1 MKFRILLFVGLL
13 GGLGQAQAFFDDEA
27 HNQLR
32 LVRERMSSLEATSK
46 RQADTNEQQGRE
58 IVDLREQ
65 VDAEKLKFKALLSQY
80 EMLNNVLNSTQQIIE
95 SQHTEHKTYIQ
106 DLKAQL
112 VSLGEK
118 VSPVEK
124 RGVAIQELQAR
135 LDKIGE
141 QVSSLDV
148 SNKQQ
153 TDLVRSL
160 QASSQ
165 AISSQMD
172 QAIQQ
177 QIKSMVSLQGAADGQ
192 SAELRSIKGL
202 NEDLTNKLQ
211 SLDARMHQFEAA
223 LVSEVKKKSHDEQLL
238 MKQQSAEGAALRSR
252 NDKLEKD
259 FLDAS
264 EKLEKELSDIKKHQ
278 SEFSALSER
287 IHHVETVTALEL
299 KGQIETQKEEL
310 NTLRDQNKR
319 LSDDLRSAE
328 KRQKVFYDGMDASL
342 RNFEAIVAGSSRGA
356 PHVTPT
362 ASRPQ
367 KLAAVTSTSTHELT
381 KATNEDS
388 PEADTPP
395 ADEESAY
402 ELAYAHVKA
411 GSHQDAI
418 SALEEFIKK
427 YPGSPRVANARYEVG
442 NAHFALKDYQD
453 ALKSYQLLE
462 GKYPSSSNVP
472 DAMLNMAESQQ
483 QLKAVNNAKK
493 TLWRVIAK
501 FPGSKAATQARDR
514 LNHLRSGG

>member
-278 SEFSALSER
+278 SEFSGLSER
-287 IHHVETVTALEL
+287 IHHVETVTASEL

-319 LSDDLRSAE
+319 LSDNLQSAE
-328 KRQKVFYDGMDASL
+328 KRQKVFYDVMDASL
-342 RNFEAIVAGSSRGA
+342 RNFEAIVAGSSRSA
-356 PHVTPT
+356 
-362 ASRPQ
+362 
-367 KLAAVTSTSTHELT
+367 L
-381 KATNEDS
+381 
-388 PEADTPP
+388 P
-395 ADEESAY
+395 ADEGSVY

-418 SALEEFIKK
+418 GALEEFIKK

-442 NAHFALKDYQD
+442 NACFALKDYQG

-462 GKYPSSSNVP
+462 EKYPSNPNVP

-493 TLWRVIAK
+493 TLRRVIAK
-501 FPGSKAATQARDR
+501 FPKSKAATQARER
-514 LNHLRSGG
+514 LNQ

>member
-46 RQADTNEQQGRE
+46 RQADTNEQQVRE
-58 IVDLREQ
+58 IVDLQEQ
-65 VDAEKLKFKALLSQY
+65 AEAEKPKFKALLSQY
-80 EMLNNVLNSTQQIIE
+80 ETLNNVLNSTQQIIE
-95 SQHTEHKTYIQ
+95 SRNAEHRTYIQ

-118 VSPVEK
+118 RS
-124 RGVAIQELQAR
+124 AATQELQAR

-141 QVSSLDV
+141 QVSLLDV

-153 TDLVRSL
+153 TDLMRSL
-160 QASSQ
+160 QTSSQ
-165 AISSQMD
+165 ASSAQMN

-177 QIKSMVSLQGAADGQ
+177 QIKSMVSLQGAADSQ
-192 SAELRSIKGL
+192 SAELRSVKGL

-211 SLDARMHQFEAA
+211 SLDARMHQFETA

-238 MKQQSAEGAALRSR
+238 MKQQGAEGAALRSR
-252 NDKLEKD
+252 NEKLEKD
-259 FLDAS
+259 LLDAS
-264 EKLEKELSDIKKHQ
+264 ERFEKELSDIKKHQ
-278 SEFSALSER
+278 REFSGLSER
-287 IHHVETVTALEL
+287 IHHVETVTASEL

-319 LSDDLRSAE
+319 LSDDLQSAE

>member
-65 VDAEKLKFKALLSQY
+65 VDAEKSKFKALLSQY
-80 EMLNNVLNSTQQIIE
+80 ETLNNVLNSTQQIIE

-278 SEFSALSER
+278 REFSGLSER
-287 IHHVETVTALEL
+287 IHHVETVTASEL

-319 LSDDLRSAE
+319 LSDDLQSAE
-328 KRQKVFYDGMDASL
+328 KRQKVFYDVMDASL
-342 RNFEAIVAGSSRGA
+342 RNFEAIVAGSSRSA
-356 PHVTPT
+356 
-362 ASRPQ
+362 
-367 KLAAVTSTSTHELT
+367 L
-381 KATNEDS
+381 
-388 PEADTPP
+388 P
-395 ADEESAY
+395 ADEGSVY

-418 SALEEFIKK
+418 GALEEFIKK

-442 NAHFALKDYQD
+442 NACFALKDYQG

-462 GKYPSSSNVP
+462 EKYPSNPNVP

-493 TLWRVIAK
+493 TLRRVIAK
-501 FPGSKAATQARDR
+501 FPKSKAATQARER
-514 LNHLRSGG
+514 LNQ

>member
-1 MKFRILLFVGLL
+1 
-13 GGLGQAQAFFDDEA
+13 
-27 HNQLR
+27 
-32 LVRERMSSLEATSK
+32 
-46 RQADTNEQQGRE
+46 
-58 IVDLREQ
+58 
-65 VDAEKLKFKALLSQY
+65 
-80 EMLNNVLNSTQQIIE
+80 MLNNVLNSTQQIIE

-259 FLDAS
+259 LLDAS

-278 SEFSALSER
+278 SEFSGLSER
-287 IHHVETVTALEL
+287 IHHVETVTASEL

-319 LSDDLRSAE
+319 LSDNLQSAE

-342 RNFEAIVAGSSRGA
+342 RNFEAIVAGSSRSA
-356 PHVTPT
+356 
-362 ASRPQ
+362 
-367 KLAAVTSTSTHELT
+367 L
-381 KATNEDS
+381 
-388 PEADTPP
+388 P
-395 ADEESAY
+395 ADEGSVY

-418 SALEEFIKK
+418 GALEEFIKK

-442 NAHFALKDYQD
+442 NACFALKDYQG

-462 GKYPSSSNVP
+462 EKYPSNPNVP

-493 TLWRVIAK
+493 TLRRVIAK
-501 FPGSKAATQARDR
+501 FPKSKAATQARER
-514 LNHLRSGG
+514 LNQ

>member
-58 IVDLREQ
+58 IVDFREQ
-65 VDAEKLKFKALLSQY
+65 VEAEKLKFKALLSQY

-252 NDKLEKD
+252 NEKLEKD
-259 FLDAS
+259 LLDAS
-264 EKLEKELSDIKKHQ
+264 ERFEKELSDIKKHQ

-319 LSDDLRSAE
+319 LSDNLQSAE
-328 KRQKVFYDGMDASL
+328 KRQKVFYDVMDASL
-342 RNFEAIVAGSSRGA
+342 RNFEAIVAGSSRSA
-356 PHVTPT
+356 
-362 ASRPQ
+362 
-367 KLAAVTSTSTHELT
+367 L
-381 KATNEDS
+381 
-388 PEADTPP
+388 P
-395 ADEESAY
+395 ADEGSVY

-418 SALEEFIKK
+418 GALEEFIKK

-442 NAHFALKDYQD
+442 NACFALKDYQG

-462 GKYPSSSNVP
+462 EKYPSNPNVP

-493 TLWRVIAK
+493 TLRRVIAK
-501 FPGSKAATQARDR
+501 FPKSKAATQARER
-514 LNHLRSGG
+514 LNQ

>member
-1 MKFRILLFVGLL
+1 VKFRILLFVGLL

-58 IVDLREQ
+58 IVDFREQ
-65 VDAEKLKFKALLSQY
+65 VEAEKLKFKALLSQY

-264 EKLEKELSDIKKHQ
+264 EKLEKELLDIKKHQ

-319 LSDDLRSAE
+319 LSDNLQSAE

-342 RNFEAIVAGSSRGA
+342 RNFEAIVAGSSRSA
-356 PHVTPT
+356 
-362 ASRPQ
+362 
-367 KLAAVTSTSTHELT
+367 L
-381 KATNEDS
+381 
-388 PEADTPP
+388 P
-395 ADEESAY
+395 ADEGSVY

-418 SALEEFIKK
+418 GALEEFIKK

-442 NAHFALKDYQD
+442 NACFALKDYQG

-462 GKYPSSSNVP
+462 EKYPSNPNVP

-493 TLWRVIAK
+493 TLRRVIAK
-501 FPGSKAATQARDR
+501 FPKSKAATQARER
-514 LNHLRSGG
+514 LNQ

>member
-58 IVDLREQ
+58 IVDFREQ
-65 VDAEKLKFKALLSQY
+65 VEAEKLKFKALLSQY

-278 SEFSALSER
+278 SEFSGLSER
-287 IHHVETVTALEL
+287 IHHVETVTASEL

-319 LSDDLRSAE
+319 LSDNLQSAE
-328 KRQKVFYDGMDASL
+328 KRQKVFYDVMDASL
-342 RNFEAIVAGSSRGA
+342 RNFEAIVAGSSRSA
-356 PHVTPT
+356 
-362 ASRPQ
+362 
-367 KLAAVTSTSTHELT
+367 L
-381 KATNEDS
+381 
-388 PEADTPP
+388 P
-395 ADEESAY
+395 ADEGSVY

-418 SALEEFIKK
+418 GALEEFIKK

-442 NAHFALKDYQD
+442 NACFALKDYQG

-462 GKYPSSSNVP
+462 EKYPSNPNVP

-493 TLWRVIAK
+493 TLRRVIAK
-501 FPGSKAATQARDR
+501 FPKSKAATQARER
-514 LNHLRSGG
+514 LNQ

>member
-319 LSDDLRSAE
+319 LSDNLQSAE
-328 KRQKVFYDGMDASL
+328 KRQKVFYDVMDASL
-342 RNFEAIVAGSSRGA
+342 RNFEAIVAGSSRSA
-356 PHVTPT
+356 
-362 ASRPQ
+362 
-367 KLAAVTSTSTHELT
+367 L
-381 KATNEDS
+381 
-388 PEADTPP
+388 P
-395 ADEESAY
+395 ADEGSVY

-418 SALEEFIKK
+418 GALEEFIKK

-493 TLWRVIAK
+493 TLRRVIAK
-501 FPGSKAATQARDR
+501 FPKSKAATQARER
-514 LNHLRSGG
+514 LNQ

>member
-1 MKFRILLFVGLL
+1 VKFRILLFAGLL

-32 LVRERMSSLEATSK
+32 LVRERMSSLEAASK
-46 RQADTNEQQGRE
+46 RQTDTNEQQGRE

-65 VDAEKLKFKALLSQY
+65 VEAEKSKFKALLSQY
-80 EMLNNVLNSTQQIIE
+80 EKLNNVLSSTQQIIE
-95 SQHTEHKTYIQ
+95 SRYTEHRTYIQ
-106 DLKAQL
+106 NL
-112 VSLGEK
+112 
-118 VSPVEK
+118 EK
-124 RGVAIQELQAR
+124 RSGVTQELQTR

-141 QVSSLDV
+141 RVSLLDV

-165 AISSQMD
+165 ASGSQMD

-177 QIKSMVSLQGAADGQ
+177 QIKSMVSLQGAADTQ
-192 SAELRSIKGL
+192 SAELRSVKGL

-211 SLDARMHQFEAA
+211 SLDARMHQFETA

-238 MKQQSAEGAALRSR
+238 MKQQGVEGAALRSR
-252 NDKLEKD
+252 NEKLEKD
-259 FLDAS
+259 LLDAS
-264 EKLEKELSDIKKHQ
+264 ERLEKELSDIKKHQ
-278 SEFSALSER
+278 SEFSGLSER
-287 IHHVETVTALEL
+287 IHHVETVTASEL

-310 NTLRDQNKR
+310 NALRDQNKR
-319 LSDDLRSAE
+319 LSDDLQSAE
-328 KRQKVFYDGMDASL
+328 KRQKVFYESMDASL

-356 PHVTPT
+356 SHAAPMTPRT
-362 ASRPQ
+362 Q
-367 KLAAVTSTSTHELT
+367 KLAVVTPTSTHELT
-381 KATNEDS
+381 KAANEDS
-388 PEADTPP
+388 PEIATPS
-395 ADEESAY
+395 ADEGSAY

-418 SALEEFIKK
+418 GALEEFIKI
-427 YPGSPRVANARYEVG
+427 YPGSPQVANARYEVG

-453 ALKSYQLLE
+453 ALKSYQVLE
-462 GKYPSSSNVP
+462 GKYPSNPNVP
-472 DAMLNMAESQQ
+472 DAMLNMAESQR
-483 QLKAVNNAKK
+483 QLKAVNNATK

>member
-319 LSDDLRSAE
+319 LSDNLQSAE
-328 KRQKVFYDGMDASL
+328 KRQKVFYDVMDASL
-342 RNFEAIVAGSSRGA
+342 RNFEAIVAGSSRSA
-356 PHVTPT
+356 
-362 ASRPQ
+362 
-367 KLAAVTSTSTHELT
+367 L
-381 KATNEDS
+381 
-388 PEADTPP
+388 P
-395 ADEESAY
+395 ADEGSVY

-418 SALEEFIKK
+418 GALEEFIKK

-442 NAHFALKDYQD
+442 NACFALKDYQG

-462 GKYPSSSNVP
+462 EKYPSNPNVP

-493 TLWRVIAK
+493 TLRRVIAK
-501 FPGSKAATQARDR
+501 FPKSKAATQARER
-514 LNHLRSGG
+514 LNQ

>member
-58 IVDLREQ
+58 IVDFREQ
-65 VDAEKLKFKALLSQY
+65 VEAEKSKFKALLSQY
-80 EMLNNVLNSTQQIIE
+80 ETLNNVLNSTQQIIE

-141 QVSSLDV
+141 RVSSLDV

-172 QAIQQ
+172 KAIQQ
-177 QIKSMVSLQGAADGQ
+177 QIKSMVSLQGAADSQ

-211 SLDARMHQFEAA
+211 SLDARMHQFEAS
-223 LVSEVKKKSHDEQLL
+223 LLSEVKKKSHDEQLL
-238 MKQQSAEGAALRSR
+238 IKQQGAEGAALRSR

-259 FLDAS
+259 LLDAS

-319 LSDDLRSAE
+319 LSDDLQSAE

-342 RNFEAIVAGSSRGA
+342 RNFEAIVAGSSRSA
-356 PHVTPT
+356 
-362 ASRPQ
+362 
-367 KLAAVTSTSTHELT
+367 L
-381 KATNEDS
+381 
-388 PEADTPP
+388 P
-395 ADEESAY
+395 ADEGSVY

-418 SALEEFIKK
+418 GALEEFIKK

-442 NAHFALKDYQD
+442 NACFALKDYQG

-462 GKYPSSSNVP
+462 EKYPSNPNVP

-493 TLWRVIAK
+493 TLRRVIAK
-501 FPGSKAATQARDR
+501 FPKSKAATQARER
-514 LNHLRSGG
+514 LNQ

>member
-58 IVDLREQ
+58 IVDFREQ
-65 VDAEKLKFKALLSQY
+65 VEAEKLKFKALLSQY

-264 EKLEKELSDIKKHQ
+264 EKLEKELLDIKKHQ

-319 LSDDLRSAE
+319 LSDNLQSAE

-342 RNFEAIVAGSSRGA
+342 RNFEAIVAGSSRSA
-356 PHVTPT
+356 
-362 ASRPQ
+362 
-367 KLAAVTSTSTHELT
+367 L
-381 KATNEDS
+381 
-388 PEADTPP
+388 P
-395 ADEESAY
+395 ADEGSVY

-418 SALEEFIKK
+418 GALEEFIKK

-442 NAHFALKDYQD
+442 NACFALKDYQG

-462 GKYPSSSNVP
+462 EKYPSNPNVP

-493 TLWRVIAK
+493 TLRRVIAK
-501 FPGSKAATQARDR
+501 FPKSKAATQARER
-514 LNHLRSGG
+514 LNQ

>member
-278 SEFSALSER
+278 SEFIALSER

-319 LSDDLRSAE
+319 LSDNLQSAE
-328 KRQKVFYDGMDASL
+328 KRQKVFYDVMDASL
-342 RNFEAIVAGSSRGA
+342 RNFEAIVAGSSRSA
-356 PHVTPT
+356 
-362 ASRPQ
+362 
-367 KLAAVTSTSTHELT
+367 L
-381 KATNEDS
+381 
-388 PEADTPP
+388 P
-395 ADEESAY
+395 ADEGSVY

-418 SALEEFIKK
+418 GALEEFIKK

-442 NAHFALKDYQD
+442 NACFALKDYQG

-462 GKYPSSSNVP
+462 EKYPSNPNVP

-493 TLWRVIAK
+493 TLRRVIAK
-501 FPGSKAATQARDR
+501 FPKSKAATQARER
-514 LNHLRSGG
+514 LNQ

>member
-319 LSDDLRSAE
+319 LSDNLQSAE
-328 KRQKVFYDGMDASL
+328 KRQKVFYDVMDASL
-342 RNFEAIVAGSSRGA
+342 RNFEAIVAGSSRSA
-356 PHVTPT
+356 
-362 ASRPQ
+362 
-367 KLAAVTSTSTHELT
+367 L
-381 KATNEDS
+381 
-388 PEADTPP
+388 P
-395 ADEESAY
+395 ADEGSVY

-418 SALEEFIKK
+418 GALEEFIKK

-442 NAHFALKDYQD
+442 NACFALKDYQG

-462 GKYPSSSNVP
+462 EKYPSNPNVP

>member
-319 LSDDLRSAE
+319 LSDNLQSAE

-342 RNFEAIVAGSSRGA
+342 RNFEAIVAGSSRSA
-356 PHVTPT
+356 
-362 ASRPQ
+362 
-367 KLAAVTSTSTHELT
+367 L
-381 KATNEDS
+381 
-388 PEADTPP
+388 P
-395 ADEESAY
+395 ADEGSVY

-418 SALEEFIKK
+418 GALEEFIKK

-442 NAHFALKDYQD
+442 NACFALKDYQG

-462 GKYPSSSNVP
+462 EKYPSNPNVP

-493 TLWRVIAK
+493 TLRRVIAK
-501 FPGSKAATQARDR
+501 FPKSKAATQARER
-514 LNHLRSGG
+514 LNQ

>member
-65 VDAEKLKFKALLSQY
+65 VDAEKLKFKALLSKY
-80 EMLNNVLNSTQQIIE
+80 ETLNNVLNSTQQIIE

-287 IHHVETVTALEL
+287 IHHVETVTASEL

-319 LSDDLRSAE
+319 LSDNLQSAE
-328 KRQKVFYDGMDASL
+328 KRQKVFYDVMDASL
-342 RNFEAIVAGSSRGA
+342 RNFEAIVAGSSRSA
-356 PHVTPT
+356 
-362 ASRPQ
+362 
-367 KLAAVTSTSTHELT
+367 L
-381 KATNEDS
+381 
-388 PEADTPP
+388 P
-395 ADEESAY
+395 ADEGSVY

-418 SALEEFIKK
+418 GALEEFIKK

-442 NAHFALKDYQD
+442 NACFALKDYQG

-462 GKYPSSSNVP
+462 EKYPSNPNVP

-493 TLWRVIAK
+493 TLRRVIAK
-501 FPGSKAATQARDR
+501 FPKSKAATQARER
-514 LNHLRSGG
+514 LNQ

>member
-65 VDAEKLKFKALLSQY
+65 VEAEKSKFKALLSQY
-80 EMLNNVLNSTQQIIE
+80 ETLNNVLNSTQQIIE
-95 SQHTEHKTYIQ
+95 SRNAEHRTYIQ
-106 DLKAQL
+106 DLKPQL

-118 VSPVEK
+118 RS
-124 RGVAIQELQAR
+124 AATQELQVR

-141 QVSSLDV
+141 QVSLLDV

-165 AISSQMD
+165 ASSLQMD

-177 QIKSMVSLQGAADGQ
+177 QIKSMVNLQGAADSQ

-223 LVSEVKKKSHDEQLL
+223 LVSEIKKKSHDEQLL
-238 MKQQSAEGAALRSR
+238 MKQQGAEGAALRSR
-252 NDKLEKD
+252 NEKLEKD
-259 FLDAS
+259 LLDAS
-264 EKLEKELSDIKKHQ
+264 ERLEKELSDIKKHQ
-278 SEFSALSER
+278 SEFSGLSER
-287 IHHVETVTALEL
+287 IHHVETVTASEL

-319 LSDDLRSAE
+319 LSDDLQSAE

-342 RNFEAIVAGSSRGA
+342 RNFEAIVAGSSRSA
-356 PHVTPT
+356 
-362 ASRPQ
+362 
-367 KLAAVTSTSTHELT
+367 L
-381 KATNEDS
+381 
-388 PEADTPP
+388 P
-395 ADEESAY
+395 ADEGGVY

-418 SALEEFIKK
+418 GALEEFIKK
-427 YPGSPRVANARYEVG
+427 YPGSLQVANARYEVG

-462 GKYPSSSNVP
+462 EKYPSSPNVP

-514 LNHLRSGG
+514 LNHLRSRG

>member
-65 VDAEKLKFKALLSQY
+65 VDAEKLKFKALLSKY
-80 EMLNNVLNSTQQIIE
+80 ETLNNVLNSTQQIIE

-135 LDKIGE
+135 LDKLGE

-148 SNKQQ
+148 SNKQK

-223 LVSEVKKKSHDEQLL
+223 LVSEVKKKTHDEQLL

-319 LSDDLRSAE
+319 LSDNLQSAE
-328 KRQKVFYDGMDASL
+328 KRQKVFYDVMDASL
-342 RNFEAIVAGSSRGA
+342 RNFEAIVAGSSRSA
-356 PHVTPT
+356 
-362 ASRPQ
+362 
-367 KLAAVTSTSTHELT
+367 L
-381 KATNEDS
+381 
-388 PEADTPP
+388 P
-395 ADEESAY
+395 ADEGSVY

-418 SALEEFIKK
+418 GALEEFIKK

-442 NAHFALKDYQD
+442 NACFALKDYQG

-462 GKYPSSSNVP
+462 EKYPSNPNVP

-493 TLWRVIAK
+493 TLRRVIAK
-501 FPGSKAATQARDR
+501 FPKSKAATQARER
-514 LNHLRSGG
+514 LNQ

>member
-65 VDAEKLKFKALLSQY
+65 VEAEKLKFKALLSQY
-80 EMLNNVLNSTQQIIE
+80 ETLNNVLNSTQQIIE

-165 AISSQMD
+165 ESSSQMD

-177 QIKSMVSLQGAADGQ
+177 QIKSMISLQGAADSQ

-238 MKQQSAEGAALRSR
+238 IKQQSAEGAALRILIKQQSAEGAALRSR

-278 SEFSALSER
+278 SKFSGLSER
-287 IHHVETVTALEL
+287 IDHVETVTALEL

-319 LSDDLRSAE
+319 LSDDLQSAE

-342 RNFEAIVAGSSRGA
+342 RNFEAIVAGPSRSA
-356 PHVTPT
+356 
-362 ASRPQ
+362 
-367 KLAAVTSTSTHELT
+367 
-381 KATNEDS
+381 
-388 PEADTPP
+388 PP
-395 ADEESAY
+395 ADEGGVY

-418 SALEEFIKK
+418 GALEEFIKK

-442 NAHFALKDYQD
+442 NAYFALKDYQG

-462 GKYPSSSNVP
+462 EKYPSNPNVP

-493 TLWRVIAK
+493 TLRRVIAK
-501 FPGSKAATQARDR
+501 FPKSKAATQARER
-514 LNHLRSGG
+514 LNQ

>member
-65 VDAEKLKFKALLSQY
+65 VEAEKLKFKALLSQY

-319 LSDDLRSAE
+319 LSDNLQSAE

-342 RNFEAIVAGSSRGA
+342 RNFEAIVAGSSRSA
-356 PHVTPT
+356 
-362 ASRPQ
+362 
-367 KLAAVTSTSTHELT
+367 L
-381 KATNEDS
+381 
-388 PEADTPP
+388 P
-395 ADEESAY
+395 ADEGSVY

-418 SALEEFIKK
+418 GALEEFIKK

-442 NAHFALKDYQD
+442 NACFALKDYQG

-462 GKYPSSSNVP
+462 EKYPSNPNVP

-493 TLWRVIAK
+493 TLRRVIAK
-501 FPGSKAATQARDR
+501 FPKSKAATQARER
-514 LNHLRSGG
+514 LNQ

>member
-58 IVDLREQ
+58 IVDFREQ
-65 VDAEKLKFKALLSQY
+65 VEAEKSKFKALLSQY
-80 EMLNNVLNSTQQIIE
+80 ETLNNVLNSTQQIIE

-141 QVSSLDV
+141 RVSSLDV

-177 QIKSMVSLQGAADGQ
+177 QIKSMVSLQGAADSQ

-238 MKQQSAEGAALRSR
+238 IKQQGAEGAALRSR

-259 FLDAS
+259 LLDAS

-278 SEFSALSER
+278 SEFSGLSER

-319 LSDDLRSAE
+319 LSDDLQSAE

-342 RNFEAIVAGSSRGA
+342 RNFEAIVAGSSRSA
-356 PHVTPT
+356 
-362 ASRPQ
+362 
-367 KLAAVTSTSTHELT
+367 L
-381 KATNEDS
+381 
-388 PEADTPP
+388 P
-395 ADEESAY
+395 ADEGSVY

-418 SALEEFIKK
+418 GALEEFIKK

-442 NAHFALKDYQD
+442 NACFALKDYQG

-462 GKYPSSSNVP
+462 EKYPSNPNVP

-493 TLWRVIAK
+493 TLRRVIAK
-501 FPGSKAATQARDR
+501 FPKSKAATQARER
-514 LNHLRSGG
+514 LNQ

>member
-32 LVRERMSSLEATSK
+32 LVRERTSSLEATSK

-65 VDAEKLKFKALLSQY
+65 VEAEKSKFKALLSRY
-80 EMLNNVLNSTQQIIE
+80 ETLNNVLNSTQQIIE
-95 SQHTEHKTYIQ
+95 SRNAEHRTYIQ

-118 VSPVEK
+118 RS
-124 RGVAIQELQAR
+124 AATQELQAR

-141 QVSSLDV
+141 QVSLLDV

-153 TDLVRSL
+153 TDLMRSL
-160 QASSQ
+160 QTSSQ
-165 AISSQMD
+165 ASSAQMN

-177 QIKSMVSLQGAADGQ
+177 QIKSMVSLQGAADSQ
-192 SAELRSIKGL
+192 SAELRSVKGL

-211 SLDARMHQFEAA
+211 SLDARMHQFETA

-238 MKQQSAEGAALRSR
+238 MKQQGAEGAALRSR
-252 NDKLEKD
+252 NEKLEKD
-259 FLDAS
+259 LLDAS
-264 EKLEKELSDIKKHQ
+264 ERFEKELSDIKKHQ
-278 SEFSALSER
+278 SEFSGLSER
-287 IHHVETVTALEL
+287 IHHVETVTASEL

-402 ELAYAHVKA
+402 ELAYAHVKV